1 MLTQLKQQWTQ
12 LKQYPPGQRFLRRYE
27 AQRLRAPNGSSVA
40 RRFVT
45 FGAAAIL
52 GAIGVVLVFTPG
64 PAVLFFFLA
73 GAVLAEE
80 SRSTARL
87 LDGCEVWCRRSGRV
101 IHRSW
106 RQLSGTMRVL
116 LGVSLGVLAGAA
128 AYVGYLVVL

>member
-1 MLTQLKQQWTQ
+1 MLTKLKQQWTQ

-27 AQRLRAPNGSSVA
+27 AQRRRAPHGPSVA
-40 RRFVT
+40 RRLVT
-45 FGAAAIL
+45 FGVAAIL
-52 GAIGVVLVFTPG
+52 GAIGVVLVFIPG
-64 PAVLFFFLA
+64 PAVLFFLLA

-101 IHRSW
+101 IQRSW
-106 RQLSGTMRVL
+106 RQLSGAMRVL